1 MHCSQHALCAVPK
14 EQYSNLIPRDYSQC
28 KYSNLTVK
36 QNCPLTPTFAAMPA
50 SKHPFENILSKLKI
64 KELNEMQLA
73 TIAAVDMHDNVILLS
88 ATGSGKTLAYLLPLI
103 KLLKPAIKKTQAII
117 IVPSRELALQ
127 IESVFKSMGTNLKVT
142 CCYGGHLRETEE
154 NNLKQP
160 PLLLIGTPGRL
171 ADHIRRKNIATDTIE
186 TLVLDEFDK
195 SLELG
200 FEEEMSFIIESLPA
214 LKKRLLISATQAI
227 KIPGFIGVQDS
238 VKLDFLN
245 TQVEESGLTVKTVRS
260 GEKDKLETLFTLICT
275 LGNRSTIVFCNHR
288 ESVERTSYWLKEK
301 DIVNVFYHGA
311 LEQQERDAALC
322 KFRNGTSNV
331 LVTTDLAARGLDIDN
346 IRYII
351 HYHLAASENIF
362 THRNGRTARMD
373 ASGTAILILSPEE
386 NLPDYIDQGSENMEL
401 SETVKLPEKPQWST
415 LFIAAGKK
423 DKVNKIDIVGFLSNK
438 GKLKKEDIGLIE
450 VKDFFSFVA
459 VKKIKVSG
467 VLQLVKDEKIKNK
480 KVKIAVAK

>member
-1 MHCSQHALCAVPK
+1 
-14 EQYSNLIPRDYSQC
+14 
-28 KYSNLTVK
+28 
-36 QNCPLTPTFAAMPA
+36 MPA
-50 SKHPFENILSKLKI
+50 SNTSFDSILSRLKI
-64 KELNEMQLA
+64 KALNEMQL
-73 TIAAVDMHDNVILLS
+73 TSIAAVENHDNLLLLS
-88 ATGSGKTLAYLLPLI
+88 ATGSGKTLAYLLPLN
-103 KLLKPAIKKTQAII
+103 KLMNPALKKTQAII

-160 PLLLIGTPGRL
+160 PYLLIGTPGRL
-171 ADHIRRKNIATDTIE
+171 ADHIRRGNITTDTIE

-200 FEEEMSFIIESLPA
+200 FEEEMSFIIGSLPS
-214 LKKRLLISATQAI
+214 LKKRMLTSATEGI
-227 KIPGFIGVQDS
+227 RIPGFVGIQDP

-245 TQVEESGLTVKTVRS
+245 TKDEETGLTIKTVS
-260 GEKDKLETLFTLICT
+260 SKDKDKLETLFRLICL

-288 ESVERTSYWLKEK
+288 ESVERTSNYLKEQ

-311 LEQQERDAALC
+311 LEQPERDVALC
-322 KFRNGTSNV
+322 KFRNGTANV

-351 HYHLAASENIF
+351 HYHLPDSQNTF

-386 NLPDYIDQGSENMEL
+386 NLPDYIPA
-401 SETVKLPEKPQWST
+401 ETEKIVLPDKPTLPEKPNWST

-438 GKLKKEDIGLIE
+438 GQLKKEDIGLIE
-450 VKDFFSFVA
+450 VKDFISFVA
-459 VKKIKVSG
+459 VRKSKISHT
-467 VLQLVKDEKIKNK
+467 LQLIKDQKIKNK